1 MEKTEKSQDKKGA
14 RRDQI
19 HFDYK
24 NTELLKEHIN
34 PHARILNRRRTKLAA
49 GDQRSLANAIKR
61 ARFMALMPYI
71 SR

>member
-1 MEKTEKSQDKKGA
+1 MEKTEIKKEKSS

-24 NTELLKEHIN
+24 NTELLKEHLN
-34 PHARILNRRRTKLAA
+34 PHARILNRRRTKLAS

-61 ARFMALMPYI
+61 ARFMALIPYI